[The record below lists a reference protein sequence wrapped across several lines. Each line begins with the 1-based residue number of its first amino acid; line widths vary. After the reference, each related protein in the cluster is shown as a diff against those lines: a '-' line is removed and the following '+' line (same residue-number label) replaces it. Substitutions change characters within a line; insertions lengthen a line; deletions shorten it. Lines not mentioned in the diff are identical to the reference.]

1 MINDTAHGPISRPI
15 AAVVVVLALGGL
27 TVLAA
32 SKPKIESVWAEKP
45 VAVDGVN
52 TEWPVLSTIDK
63 NVRFSIGAQNDDRYL
78 YIALIT
84 GDSATGL

>member
-1 MINDTAHGPISRPI
+1 MIDLTDHGSISRPI